1 MYSSC
6 CVGSGKSSLLN
17 VLAGRSASAPGIEI
31 NGVVKVDGVE
41 IDPVAY
47 RRNIAYVMQDDA
59 LMATTTPREA
69 LRFSAALRRN
79 DVTLAEINE
88 LVDATLKAL
97 GIEECADTWIGNAL
111 IKGISG
117 GQRKRTS
124 VGVELITNP
133 SLFFLDEP
141 TSGLDSYTSYSLL
154 RVLRRIAA
162 SNATVLCTIHQPSSE
177 VFHLFDSAIF
187 LKSGKI
193 LYHGPVREIAAKF
206 QSIGYPCKI
215 NTNPADHVMFVT
227 QTETMET
234 LEAAGAFTI
243 PSEVGNLIS
252 NSERSKHDADV
263 GQPPIKASFLTQI
276 QWLLQR
282 EFRNTI
288 RNYPAL
294 IGRFGVTIILSLI
307 YGLIF
312 LNAGEQNNK
321 NDDNFQAHFGIIVM
335 TMISTM
341 FGAAQPT
348 LLEFPFERPMF
359 MREYSVGTYTAIAY
373 SISKLCTEI
382 PILLLQNMV
391 QLLLIYFMA
400 SLRGNY
406 FALLGACFG
415 TGLASSSIAVLLGCL
430 VPDPKQAQ
438 EMVPLLL
445 VPQILFAGFFIRTSQ
460 IPIWLRWAQYLCGLK
475 YGINIMIINEFASNL
490 PSCDGE
496 ARDNCRQVHEDN
508 NVSGQYLW
516 VYILILAALFFA
528 FRALAMFL
536 LSKKAVRFY

>member
-1 MYSSC
+1 
-6 CVGSGKSSLLN
+6 LLN
-17 VLAGRSASAPGIEI
+17 VLAGRSASAPGIDVS
-31 NGVVKVDGVE
+31 GDVTVDGVPV
-41 IDPVAY
+41 DPVAY

-79 DVTLAEINE
+79 DVTLTEIND
-88 LVDATLKAL
+88 LVEATLQAL
-97 GIEECADTWIGNAL
+97 GIVECADTWIGNAL

-124 VGVELITNP
+124 VGIELITNP

-154 RVLRRIAA
+154 KVLRRIAA

-177 VFHLFDSAIF
+177 VFHLFDAAIF
-187 LKSGKI
+187 LKAGRV
-193 LYHGPVREIAAKF
+193 LYQGPVTEIAARF
-206 QSIGYPCKI
+206 NSIGYPCKI

-227 QTETMET
+227 QTVSTEALET
-234 LEAAGAFTI
+234 AGAFAVQTRESTA
-243 PSEVGNLIS
+243 PSSAESSPKSG
-252 NSERSKHDADV
+252 SEKVA
-263 GQPPIKASFLTQI
+263 GASFFVQM

-282 EFRNTI
+282 EFRNTT

-294 IGRFGVTIILSLI
+294 IGRFGVTIVLHLI
-307 YGLIF
+307 FGLIF
-312 LNAGEQNNK
+312 LNVGEQNNA
-321 NDDNFQAHFGIIVM
+321 NQNNFQAHFGVIVM
-335 TMISTM
+335 TMISSM

-359 MREYSVGTYTAIAY
+359 MREYSVGTYTAIVY
-373 SISKLCTEI
+373 SLSKLCTEI
-382 PILLLQNMV
+382 PILVLQCIV
-391 QLLLIYFMA
+391 QMILIYFMA

-415 TGLASSSIAVLLGCL
+415 TGLASSSVAVMLGCL

-438 EMVPLLL
+438 EMIPLVL
-445 VPQILFAGFFIRTSQ
+445 VPQILFVGFFIRTSQ
-460 IPIWLRWAQYLCGLK
+460 IPVWLRWAQYLCSLK

-496 ARDNCRQVHEDN
+496 AAESCRQIHEAN
-508 NVSGQYLW
+508 NVYPEYVW
-516 VYILILAALFFA
+516 VYILILAALFLG
-528 FRALAMFL
+528 FRSAAMFL
-536 LSKKAVRFY
+536 LAKKAVRFY

>member
-1 MYSSC
+1 M
-6 CVGSGKSSLLN
+6 
-17 VLAGRSASAPGIEI
+17 LAGRSASAPGIEI
-31 NGVVKVDGVE
+31 DGIVKVDGVE
-41 IDPVAY
+41 IDPVEY

-79 DVTLAEINE
+79 DVTIHEINE
-88 LVDATLKAL
+88 LVEATLKAL

-154 RVLRRIAA
+154 KVLRKIAA

-187 LKSGKI
+187 LKQGRI
-193 LYHGPVREIAAKF
+193 LYHGPVTEIATKF
-206 QSIGYPCKI
+206 QSLGYPCKI
-215 NTNPADHVMFVT
+215 NTNPADHVMFIT
-227 QTETMET
+227 QTESMEA
-234 LEAAGAFTI
+234 LESAGAFII
-243 PSEVGNLIS
+243 PTEAPPPPPEHRRHRS
-252 NSERSKHDADV
+252 NSVE
-263 GQPPIKASFLTQI
+263 GQPPIKASFFVQI
-276 QWLLQR
+276 QWLFQR
-282 EFRNTI
+282 ELRNTF

-294 IGRFGVTIILSLI
+294 LGRFGVTIILNLI
-307 YGLIF
+307 FGLIF
-312 LNAGEQNNK
+312 LKVGEQDNK
-321 NDDNFQAHFGIIVM
+321 NQDNFQAHFGVVVM
-335 TMISTM
+335 TMISSM

-359 MREYSVGTYTAIAY
+359 MREYSVGTYTTIAY
-373 SISKLCTEI
+373 NISKLGTEI
-382 PILLLQNMV
+382 PILIVQCFI

-406 FALLGACFG
+406 FALLGAAFG
-415 TGLASSSIAVLLGCL
+415 TGLASSSIAVLLGSL
-430 VPDPKQAQ
+430 VSDPKQAV
-438 EMVPLLL
+438 ELMPLAL

-460 IPIWLRWAQYLCGLK
+460 IPVWLRWAQYLCSLK
-475 YGINIMIINEFASNL
+475 YGINLMIINEFASNL
-490 PSCDGE
+490 PSCDG
-496 ARDNCRQVHEDN
+496 AAADQCRQIHEDN
-508 NVSGQYLW
+508 NVYAKYVW
-516 VYILILAALFFA
+516 VYILVLAALFIG
-528 FRALAMFL
+528 FRSLAMML

>member
-1 MYSSC
+1 M
-6 CVGSGKSSLLN
+6 
-17 VLAGRSASAPGIEI
+17 AGRSASAPGIDVDGI
-31 NGVVKVDGVE
+31 IKVDGVE
-41 IDPVAY
+41 IDPVVY

-69 LRFSAALRRN
+69 LRFSAALRRD
-79 DVTLAEINE
+79 DVTINEINE
-88 LVDATLKAL
+88 LVNATLNAL

-187 LKSGKI
+187 LKNGKI
-193 LYHGPVREIAAKF
+193 LYHGPIQEIATKF

-227 QTETMET
+227 QTESMET
-234 LEAAGAFTI
+234 LETAGAFII
-243 PSEVGNLIS
+243 PSEVGGGGNTHHLDHGH
-252 NSERSKHDADV
+252 KHDVDV
-263 GQPPIKASFLTQI
+263 NQQPPIKATFLTQI
-276 QWLLQR
+276 QWLFQR
-282 EFRNTI
+282 ELRNTF

-294 IGRFGVTIILSLI
+294 MGRFGVTIILSLI
-307 YGLIF
+307 FGLIF
-312 LNAGEQNNK
+312 FQVGEQNNK
-321 NDDNFQAHFGIIVM
+321 NQDNFQAHFGVIVM
-335 TMISTM
+335 TMISSM

-359 MREYSVGTYTAIAY
+359 MREYSVGTYTTLAY
-373 SISKLCTEI
+373 SLSKLLTEI
-382 PILLLQNMV
+382 PILLTQCMV
-391 QLLLIYFMA
+391 QLLIIYFMA

-406 FALLGACFG
+406 FVLLGACFG

-438 EMVPLLL
+438 EMMPLLL

-475 YGINIMIINEFASNL
+475 YGINIMIINEFATNL
-490 PSCDGE
+490 PSCDGGAYE
-496 ARDNCRQVHEDN
+496 QCRQIHEDN
-508 NVSGQYLW
+508 NVYARYVW
-516 VYILILAALFFA
+516 VYILILGALFLIG
-528 FRALAMFL
+528 RTLAMIL

>member
-1 MYSSC
+1 LITSFYFTISLLLL
-6 CVGSGKSSLLN
+6 GSGKSSLLN
-17 VLAGRSASAPGIEI
+17 VLAGRSASAPGIEVSGDVTVE
-31 NGVVKVDGVE
+31 GVP

-79 DVTLAEINE
+79 DVTILEIND
-88 LVDATLKAL
+88 LVEATLKAL

-124 VGVELITNP
+124 VGIELITNP

-154 RVLRRIAA
+154 KVLRKIAA

-187 LKSGKI
+187 LKAGRI
-193 LYHGPVREIAAKF
+193 LYQGPINEIAARF
-206 QSIGYPCKI
+206 NSIGYPCQI
-215 NTNPADHVMFVT
+215 NTNPADHVMFIT
-227 QTETMET
+227 QTESMEA
-234 LEAAGAFTI
+234 LENAGAFI
-243 PSEVGNLIS
+243 PPPASDHASATKTIS
-252 NSERSKHDADV
+252 NDV
-263 GQPPIKASFLTQI
+263 ASASPFVQM

-282 EFRNTI
+282 EFRNTF

-294 IGRFGVTIILSLI
+294 MGRFGVTIILN
-307 YGLIF
+307 LIF
-312 LNAGEQNNK
+312 GMIFLDVGKQNNA
-321 NDDNFQAHFGIIVM
+321 NQNNFQAHFGVIVM
-335 TMISTM
+335 TMISAM

-359 MREYSVGTYTAIAY
+359 MREYSVGTYTAIVY
-373 SISKLCTEI
+373 SLSKLCTEI
-382 PILLLQNMV
+382 PILLV
-391 QLLLIYFMA
+391 QCIVQMILIYFMA
-400 SLRGNY
+400 GLRGNY
-406 FALLGACFG
+406 FALLGAAFG
-415 TGLASSSIAVLLGCL
+415 TGLASSSVAVMLGCL

-438 EMVPLLL
+438 EMMPLVL
-445 VPQILFAGFFIRTSQ
+445 VPQILFVGFFIRTSQ
-460 IPIWLRWAQYLCGLK
+460 IPVWLRWAQYLCSLK

-496 ARDNCRQVHEDN
+496 AADECRQIHEAN
-508 NVSGQYLW
+508 NIYPEYVW
-516 VYILILAALFFA
+516 VYILILAALFLG
-528 FRALAMFL
+528 FRVTAMVLLA
-536 LSKKAVRFY
+536 KKAVRFY